1 MGKIDVH
8 ADDFGESI
16 HASRDI
22 LDCLMAGKLDSI
34 SVLSNMSCFEQ
45 CVALY
50 REREKE
56 FPKKPLLSV
65 HLNFMEGSCLER
77 PERLPSLVDGQG
89 HFCVSWG
96 KLFLLSWLPGRKRVK
111 KQLKLEMRLQ
121 IAKVREF
128 FPEIGDLRIDSHQHT
143 HMIPVVADALFE
155 VLEESGCQVEYIRDA
170 REPLFPFLKEF
181 SLYKTYRPVNLVKN
195 LILNICSRL
204 MERRLRRAGI
214 SPMYLWGL
222 VMSGNMDRRRVE
234 KLLPRMQTIANKKK
248 RTLEILFHPGRVD
261 KEEITPE
268 FSQKEAIG
276 FYLSE
281 SRQIEKESVMKLSFK
296 RGNC

>member
-34 SVLSNMSCFEQ
+34 SILSNMSCFEQ

-96 KLFLLSWLPGRKRVK
+96 KLFLASWMPGRRRLKEELKR
-111 KQLKLEMRLQ
+111 EMRLQ
-121 IAKVREF
+121 IVKVKKS
-128 FPEIGDLRIDSHQHT
+128 FPEMEALRLDSHQHT
-143 HMIPVVADALFE
+143 HMIPVVAEALFE
-155 VLEESGCQVEYIRDA
+155 VLEENGWQAEYIRDA
-170 REPLFPFLKEF
+170 REPLFPFLRER
-181 SLYKTYRPVNLVKN
+181 SLYKTYRPVNFVKN
-195 LILNICSRL
+195 GILNICSRL
-204 MERRLRRAGI
+204 LAGRLRKKGME
-214 SPMYLWGL
+214 PMYLWGL
-222 VMSGNMDRRRVE
+222 IMSGNMDRQRVE
-234 KLLPRMQTIANKKK
+234 KLLPEMKGVAEKKG
-248 RTLEILFHPGRVD
+248 RSLEILFHPGQVR
-261 KEEITPE
+261 KEEITAE
-268 FSQKEAIG
+268 FSQKEAIE
-276 FYLSE
+276 FHLSRG
-281 SRQIEKESVMKLSFK
+281 RQVEKTAVMELSF
-296 RGNC
+296 

>member
-34 SVLSNMSCFEQ
+34 SILSNMSCFEQ
-45 CVALY
+45 CVVLY

-56 FPKKPLLSV
+56 FPNKPLLSV

-96 KLFLLSWLPGRKRVK
+96 KLFLASWMPGRRRMKEELKR
-111 KQLKLEMRLQ
+111 EMRLQ
-121 IAKVREF
+121 IVKVKKS
-128 FPEIGDLRIDSHQHT
+128 FPEMEALRLDSHQHT
-143 HMIPVVADALFE
+143 HMIPVVAEALFE
-155 VLEESGCQVEYIRDA
+155 VLEENGWQAEYIRDA
-170 REPLFPFLKEF
+170 REPLFPFLRER
-181 SLYKTYRPVNLVKN
+181 SLYKTYRPVNFVKN
-195 LILNICSRL
+195 GILNICSRL
-204 MERRLRRAGI
+204 LAGRLRKKGME
-214 SPMYLWGL
+214 PMYLWGL
-222 VMSGNMDRRRVE
+222 IMSGNMDRQRVE
-234 KLLPRMQTIANKKK
+234 KLLPEMKGVAEKKG
-248 RTLEILFHPGRVD
+248 RTLEILFHPGQVR
-261 KEEITPE
+261 KEEITAE

-276 FYLSE
+276 FHLSRG
-281 SRQIEKESVMKLSFK
+281 RQVEKTAVMELSF
-296 RGNC
+296 

>member
-34 SVLSNMSCFEQ
+34 SILSNMSCFEQ
-45 CVALY
+45 CVVLY

-96 KLFLLSWLPGRKRVK
+96 KLFLASWMPGRRRMKEELKR
-111 KQLKLEMRLQ
+111 EMRLQ
-121 IAKVREF
+121 IVKVKKS
-128 FPEIGDLRIDSHQHT
+128 FPEMEALRLDSHQHT
-143 HMIPVVADALFE
+143 HMIPVVAEALFE
-155 VLEESGCQVEYIRDA
+155 VLEENGWQAEYIRDA
-170 REPLFPFLKEF
+170 REPLFPFLRER
-181 SLYKTYRPVNLVKN
+181 SLYKTYRPVNFVKN
-195 LILNICSRL
+195 GILNICSRL
-204 MERRLRRAGI
+204 LAGRLRKKGME
-214 SPMYLWGL
+214 PMYLWGL
-222 VMSGNMDRRRVE
+222 IMSGNMDRQRVE
-234 KLLPRMQTIANKKK
+234 KLLPEMKGVAEKKG
-248 RTLEILFHPGRVD
+248 RTLETLFQSGQVR
-261 KEEITPE
+261 KEEITAE

-276 FYLSE
+276 LHLS
-281 SRQIEKESVMKLSFK
+281 
-296 RGNC
+296 RGR